1 MKVAISRNMPER
13 RQRPASTASQPT
25 RHAVQGFQ
33 HANLSRLSAAANA
46 NPHLAR
52 LGSLQRNVHRNVVQR
67 WPDVRTGDTTYYYKL
82 GYTFSQ
88 RHVAASKAAAMEL
101 ARDLYDPNHTEGSH
115 SAYVTV
121 IYSDF
126 EDLTESSAAAVPD
139 GYDWAMTID
148 VDAVCMGPKGLRG
161 ANGDPGQMDDNVN
174 TVVVAGYGAGTEDSP
189 AKITHVST
197 SI

>member
-25 RHAVQGFQ
+25 RHTVQGFQ

-52 LGSLQRNVHRNVVQR
+52 LGSLQRSVQGNVVQR
-67 WPDVRTGDTTYYYKL
+67 WPDVTTGDKTYHYEL
-82 GYTFSQ
+82 GSEFSE
-88 RHVAASKAAAMEL
+88 RHLAASKEDAEAL
-101 ARDLYDPNHTEGSH
+101 ARRLYDPFHKTGSH

-126 EDLTESSAAAVPD
+126 SDLSESSEAKAF
-139 GYDWAMTID
+139 GRYHWAMTIR
-148 VDAVCMGPKGLRG
+148 VDAVCMGPSGRVG
-161 ANGDPGQMDDNVN
+161 VNGDPGFMDDNV
-174 TVVVAGYGAGTEDSP
+174 TSVVVAGYGAGTEDSP